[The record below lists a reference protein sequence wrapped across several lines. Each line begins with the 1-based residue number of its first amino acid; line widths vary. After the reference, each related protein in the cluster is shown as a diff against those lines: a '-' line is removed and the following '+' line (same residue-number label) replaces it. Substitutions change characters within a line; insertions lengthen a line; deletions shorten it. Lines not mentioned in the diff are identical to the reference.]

1 MAWNRLSRCD
11 VDSAATVCFGEY
23 RFNGVE
29 PPESMRL
36 FGKDSVQEE
45 VMGCFNGVEPPES
58 MRLAELPADP
68 ENNMPVSMAWNRLSR
83 CDSSGY
89 SFCKGG

>member
-58 MRLAELPADP
+58 MRLLLKFLGVDEVVEFQWRGTA
-68 ENNMPVSMAWNRLSR
+68 
-83 CDSSGY
+83 
-89 SFCKGG
+89 